1 MDERGRGGSWTH
13 VLDFGSAYP
22 SAEVAIGPNGTV
34 WATIGGDGP
43 SAGIYRSLD
52 HVHWDKLQ
60 PPGWPTKTL
69 RTVIGVVPS
78 NPNKV
83 FFWTAEDEPQ
93 QLRTHLYRY
102 VEGSGWTDLR
112 PNLPWGGDLT
122 TFGANMLVLKVKPN
136 DENTIFLGAMNLHRS
151 TDGGQSFLL
160 VDDLTNPGRFH
171 VDQHAL
177 AFYPSNPRRMIVGN
191 DGGLYRTEDNLASH
205 GPYEQIDWQPLNN
218 GYLTTQFYTVA
229 VDHWVPGSQ
238 MVAGGMQDNGCQFT
252 TSANPADPW
261 RMFAW
266 GDGGTMA
273 VAQGSR
279 YVYTSMGATL
289 GVYRNE
295 LLGGDWQMTE
305 VTPVGAMMGLWMN
318 PMILDAHDSRIMYF
332 PAANE
337 LWRNSDL
344 TQIPYVFPPQRTA
357 VNWTKLTHV
366 TQLISALAMSEALP
380 DTLTYGT
387 TDGALYR
394 LDNPAS
400 GQPVPVQ
407 LPTAGL
413 PPYGYI
419 NCIAAD
425 PRDVRKLLVVFP
437 NYGIVSIFASDDGG
451 QHWTAV
457 AGNLEEN
464 PDGSGAG
471 PSVRWV
477 AVLYVQN
484 RPVYF
489 AGTSVG
495 LYSTTRLDGTGT
507 VWVKEGASSIGNVVV
522 DMIDVRQSDG
532 YVAVGTHGNGV
543 YTAKITTIPRQPG
556 TIRRHLTGR

>member
-1 MDERGRGGSWTH
+1 
-13 VLDFGSAYP
+13 
-22 SAEVAIGPNGTV
+22 
-34 WATIGGDGP
+34 
-43 SAGIYRSLD
+43 
-52 HVHWDKLQ
+52 
-60 PPGWPTKTL
+60 
-69 RTVIGVVPS
+69 
-78 NPNKV
+78 
-83 FFWTAEDEPQ
+83 
-93 QLRTHLYRY
+93 
-102 VEGSGWTDLR
+102 
-112 PNLPWGGDLT
+112 
-122 TFGANMLVLKVKPN
+122 
-136 DENTIFLGAMNLHRS
+136 
-151 TDGGQSFLL
+151 
-160 VDDLTNPGRFH
+160 
-171 VDQHAL
+171 
-177 AFYPSNPRRMIVGN
+177 
-191 DGGLYRTEDNLASH
+191 
-205 GPYEQIDWQPLNN
+205 
-218 GYLTTQFYTVA
+218 
-229 VDHWVPGSQ
+229 
-238 MVAGGMQDNGCQFT
+238 
-252 TSANPADPW
+252 
-261 RMFAW
+261 
-266 GDGGTMA
+266 
-273 VAQGSR
+273 
-279 YVYTSMGATL
+279 
-289 GVYRNE
+289 
-295 LLGGDWQMTE
+295 
-305 VTPVGAMMGLWMN
+305 MGLWMN

-357 VNWTKLTHV
+357 VNWTKLTNVSPAHLGARHV
-366 TQLISALAMSEALP
+366 RGAAAARS
-380 DTLTYGT
+380 TYGT

-407 LPTAGL
+407 LPTDR
-413 PPYGYI
+413 
-419 NCIAAD
+419 AASLRATSTAS
-425 PRDVRKLLVVFP
+425 PRIPGTSDKLLVAYP

-495 LYSTTRLDGTGT
+495 LYSTTRFNGTGT

-543 YTAKITTIPRQPG
+543 YTARITSLPRQPG
-556 TIRRHLTGR
+556 TIRRHLSGR